1 MTGTRPE
8 IIFIKPK
15 HGRKVPI
22 PQYMR
27 DTNEY
32 FGEYLPEEGL
42 RVEKTLFW
50 IRREQDGDV
59 EEVTESENSTPPVE
73 QEATDTTKNKLKKAK
88 EEAQDISLYT
98 SFGHFLNRMLRTP

>member
-1 MTGTRPE
+1 MTGTKPE

-27 DTNEY
+27 DTKEY

-50 IRREQDGDV
+50 IRRKQDDDI
-59 EEVTESENSTPPVE
+59 EEVSESDNSPIV
-73 QEATDTTKNKLKKAK
+73 QEMTNTAKNQAKKAK
-88 EEAQDISLYT
+88 EE
-98 SFGHFLNRMLRTP
+98 TPE

>member
-15 HGRKVPI
+15 HRRKVPI

-32 FGEYLPEEGL
+32 FGEYLPAEGL

-50 IRREQDGDV
+50 IRRKLDDDI
-59 EEVTESENSTPPVE
+59 EEVSEADNPPLVIN
-73 QEATDTTKNKLKKAK
+73 QETIDTTKNKLKKAK
-88 EEAQDISLYT
+88 EETQE
-98 SFGHFLNRMLRTP
+98 

>member
-1 MTGTRPE
+1 MIGTQPE
-8 IIFIKPK
+8 IVFIKPK

-27 DTNEY
+27 DTKEY

-50 IRREQDGDV
+50 IRRKQDDDI
-59 EEVTESENSTPPVE
+59 EEVSESDNPPLAIN
-73 QEATDTTKNKLKKAK
+73 QDAIDTTKNKLKKAK
-88 EEAQDISLYT
+88 EEAQE
-98 SFGHFLNRMLRTP
+98 

>member
-15 HGRKVPI
+15 HGQKVPI

-27 DTNEY
+27 DTHEY
-32 FGEYLPEEGL
+32 FGDYLPEEGL

-50 IRREQDGDV
+50 IRRKQDGDI
-59 EEVTESENSTPPVE
+59 EEVIESDNPPLAIN
-73 QEATDTTKNKLKKAK
+73 QETIDTTKNKLKKAK
-88 EEAQDISLYT
+88 EEDQE
-98 SFGHFLNRMLRTP
+98 